1 MDATRPGW
9 ARPNRNRSS
18 PRGWDTAVEDHHVS
32 GLAGHGGTDT
42 VIFHGT
48 GTGAVVRSGP
58 NPRLRPS
65 RKGTRLSWCPPSRT
79 GRTVGAEYVEQAAR
93 QHLENSSSRI
103 GHGVRPATTVPPT
116 VLMTELDDGML
127 MLQGRPDG
135 PRVWLKPA
143 EAIPLRYEL
152 ARAFGSSA
160 AFATRN
166 DEGDAP

>member
-1 MDATRPGW
+1 M
-9 ARPNRNRSS
+9 
-18 PRGWDTAVEDHHVS
+18 
-32 GLAGHGGTDT
+32 
-42 VIFHGT
+42 
-48 GTGAVVRSGP
+48 
-58 NPRLRPS
+58 
-65 RKGTRLSWCPPSRT
+65 
-79 GRTVGAEYVEQAAR
+79 EQAAR

-103 GHGVRPATTVPPT
+103 GQGVRPATTVPPT

-143 EAIPLRYEL
+143 EAIPLRYER

-160 AFATRN
+160 AFTTSN